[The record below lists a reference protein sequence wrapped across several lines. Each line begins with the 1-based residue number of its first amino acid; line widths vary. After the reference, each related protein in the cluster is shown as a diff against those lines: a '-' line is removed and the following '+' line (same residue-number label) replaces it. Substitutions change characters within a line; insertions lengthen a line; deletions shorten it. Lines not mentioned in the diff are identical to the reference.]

1 MPTSNINL
9 GDAFLLETS
18 NIPHLYVAIA
28 PTENNKFLLVNLT
41 KRKQRSEIAC
51 ILLPDRTGMPS
62 FVKVETVI
70 AYWAARSIDDR
81 QLLIDIR
88 KDSPIPYCC
97 FPNNIL
103 LDIQMGA
110 INSDEIDPIHK
121 RAVKR
126 LLNIP

>member
-1 MPTSNINL
+1 MPRININL

-28 PTENNKFLLVNLT
+28 PTENDKYLFVNLT
-41 KRKQRSEIAC
+41 TRRESSDIAC
-51 ILLPDRTGMPS
+51 ILHPSRIGMPS

-70 AYWAARSIDDR
+70 AYWTPRIIDSR

-88 KDSPIPYCC
+88 EGSAVPYCR
-97 FPNNIL
+97 FPSDIL

-110 INSDEIDPIHK
+110 VNSEEIDPMYA
-121 RAVKR
+121 RLVKGF
-126 LLNIP
+126 LGL

>member
-1 MPTSNINL
+1 MPRININL

-28 PTENNKFLLVNLT
+28 PTENDKYLFVNLT
-41 KRKQRSEIAC
+41 TRRESSDIAC
-51 ILLPDRTGMPS
+51 ILHPSRIGMPS

-70 AYWAARSIDDR
+70 AYWAARIIDSR

-88 KDSPIPYCC
+88 EGSPVPYCR
-97 FPNNIL
+97 FPSDIL

-110 INSDEIDPIHK
+110 VNSEEIDPMYA
-121 RAVKR
+121 RLVKGF
-126 LLNIP
+126 LGL